1 MAEVVKFISEEIT
14 LTTANTVANGSV
26 VRLVNTDNTTASVI
40 TLKSNSTT
48 NVASFTLGVRDS
60 DYGREIV
67 IKQPQWT
74 LEASGGTVKAVS
86 LAYY

>member
-1 MAEVVKFISEEIT
+1 MAETIKPIAQEIT
-14 LTTANTVANGSV
+14 LTTANTVANGNV
-26 VRLVNTDNTTASVI
+26 VRLVNTDGAATSTI

-48 NVASFTLGVRDS
+48 TVATFTLGIAGS
-60 DYGREIV
+60 DYGKETV

>member
-1 MAEVVKFISEEIT
+1 MAETIKPIAAEIT
-14 LTTANTVANGSV
+14 LTTANTVANGNV
-26 VRLVNTDNTTASVI
+26 VRLVNTDGSTVSTI

-48 NVASFTLGVRDS
+48 TVATFTLGVAGS
-60 DYGREIV
+60 DYGKEIV
-67 IKQPQWT
+67 IKQPGWT